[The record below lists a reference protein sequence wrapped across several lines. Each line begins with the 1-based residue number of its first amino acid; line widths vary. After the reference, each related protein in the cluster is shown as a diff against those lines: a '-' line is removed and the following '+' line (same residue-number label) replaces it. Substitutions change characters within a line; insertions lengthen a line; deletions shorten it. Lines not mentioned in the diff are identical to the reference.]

1 MLGNKV
7 ILCNPLDV
15 VNEKEDEAST
25 IWTLGK
31 PFAQK
36 DHQRTKSCQNNVFFL
51 NPAEK
56 KTLRAHT
63 KMKLVQIN
71 SIVIGEQYKTN
82 SHYSLER
89 EAVQDRHWSVA
100 SQ

>member
-15 VNEKEDEAST
+15 VNEKEDGANI

-36 DHQRTKSCQNNVFFL
+36 HHQRTKPCQKRK
-51 NPAEK
+51 K
-56 KTLRAHT
+56 KTLKKTQSIH

-71 SIVIGEQYKTN
+71 FIVFGDPY
-82 SHYSLER
+82 
-89 EAVQDRHWSVA
+89 
-100 SQ
+100 

>member
-15 VNEKEDEAST
+15 VNEKEDGANI

-36 DHQRTKSCQNNVFFL
+36 HHQRTKPCQKEG
-51 NPAEK
+51 EK
-56 KTLRAHT
+56 KT
-63 KMKLVQIN
+63 
-71 SIVIGEQYKTN
+71 
-82 SHYSLER
+82 
-89 EAVQDRHWSVA
+89 
-100 SQ
+100 

>member
-15 VNEKEDEAST
+15 VNEKEDGANI

-36 DHQRTKSCQNNVFFL
+36 RHQRTKLCQKR
-51 NPAEK
+51 K
-56 KTLRAHT
+56 KNLKKKKIPEHT
-63 KMKLVQIN
+63 QN
-71 SIVIGEQYKTN
+71 EIGAN
-82 SHYSLER
+82 
-89 EAVQDRHWSVA
+89 
-100 SQ
+100 